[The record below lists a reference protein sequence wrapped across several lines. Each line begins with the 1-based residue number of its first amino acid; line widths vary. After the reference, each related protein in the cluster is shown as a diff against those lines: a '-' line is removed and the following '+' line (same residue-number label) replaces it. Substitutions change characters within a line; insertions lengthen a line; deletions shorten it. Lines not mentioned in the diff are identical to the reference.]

1 MQRRLGISYKDA
13 AHRLYMAEVQKL
25 QTEREVDAG
34 LGKLREQIDKTVS
47 QQIYPPIMAIDEG
60 KVEDAVAE

>member
-1 MQRRLGISYKDA
+1 
-13 AHRLYMAEVQKL
+13 MAEVQKL

-34 LGKLREQIDKTVS
+34 LGKLREQIDKMVS